1 MQDKR
6 GTFSWFIS
14 WFVGYTDGDGCFNIY
29 INEQQKKITLTY
41 KLSQKSN
48 NAQVLYYIK
57 SQLGVGEVVH
67 EKSGM
72 STYRIRRQ
80 NHLANIIIPLFD
92 SYPLKTSKL
101 IDFFKFKQALQ
112 FISNTEL
119 SQEEKIKELKKIKE
133 CPFLYEQNKFQ
144 IKFNKAWLIGF
155 IEAEGSFYITKKDSK
170 RYVHGFGIT
179 QKKDEHILI
188 LIQKELHIK
197 AHVKKN
203 KNGFYT
209 LDTTN
214 QKTIKYIK
222 DFFFK
227 TMKSRKSLIYRV
239 WARSFRD
246 KGNFDKLKKIQS
258 FIRKLK

>member
-1 MQDKR
+1 MKGSTCSQTIFKCW
-6 GTFSWFIS
+6 TYVVPVFPEF
-14 WFVGYTDGDGCFNIY
+14 DGCHW
-29 INEQQKKITLTY
+29 K
-41 KLSQKSN
+41 
-48 NAQVLYYIK
+48 
-57 SQLGVGEVVH
+57 
-67 EKSGM
+67 
-72 STYRIRRQ
+72 
-80 NHLANIIIPLFD
+80 
-92 SYPLKTSKL
+92 
-101 IDFFKFKQALQ
+101 
-112 FISNTEL
+112 
-119 SQEEKIKELKKIKE
+119 
-133 CPFLYEQNKFQ
+133 
-144 IKFNKAWLIGF
+144 LIGF

>member
-1 MQDKR
+1 
-6 GTFSWFIS
+6 
-14 WFVGYTDGDGCFNIY
+14 
-29 INEQQKKITLTY
+29 
-41 KLSQKSN
+41 
-48 NAQVLYYIK
+48 
-57 SQLGVGEVVH
+57 
-67 EKSGM
+67 
-72 STYRIRRQ
+72 
-80 NHLANIIIPLFD
+80 
-92 SYPLKTSKL
+92 
-101 IDFFKFKQALQ
+101 
-112 FISNTEL
+112 
-119 SQEEKIKELKKIKE
+119 
-133 CPFLYEQNKFQ
+133 
-144 IKFNKAWLIGF
+144 
-155 IEAEGSFYITKKDSK
+155 
-170 RYVHGFGIT
+170 
-179 QKKDEHILI
+179 LI